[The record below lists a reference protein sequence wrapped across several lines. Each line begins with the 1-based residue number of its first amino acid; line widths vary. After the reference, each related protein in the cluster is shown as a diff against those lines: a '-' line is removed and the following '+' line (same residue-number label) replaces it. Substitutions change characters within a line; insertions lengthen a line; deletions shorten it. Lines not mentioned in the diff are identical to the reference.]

1 LFGSFGAYSQKNLKR
16 FFAYTSLNQLGFIL
30 LGLGSFSLDLAI
42 SASLLFLITYV
53 LNNILFFSILLC
65 FYSSSSYK
73 PLVLLA
79 DLKGLSY
86 FYPWHVLGLSV
97 ALFSFIGL
105 PPLAGFFSKFLIL
118 LAACKSNFFFYI
130 MLGLLSNGIS
140 AFYYIKLLKLVWFDS
155 FMELRLKSFFFKSFT
170 NYRVFLLVILCSLFN
185 CFFFLFIDLF
195 FNFLSIVSKSCFF
208 PYF

>member
-155 FMELRLKSFFFKSFT
+155 FMELRLKSFFF
-170 NYRVFLLVILCSLFN
+170 
-185 CFFFLFIDLF
+185 
-195 FNFLSIVSKSCFF
+195 
-208 PYF
+208 